1 MILADTG
8 ALYALADRRDAW
20 YERMRRYWED
30 NAEPWLVPVSV
41 VTETA
46 FLYARRLGP
55 GAEADFVGSLAAG
68 VFPVEVL
75 ESADYARAA
84 DLIRAYADLPLGF
97 VDASIVAMA
106 ERLDVGTLV
115 TTDRRHFTVV
125 RPAHVPRLRLA
136 P

>member
-1 MILADTG
+1 LILADTG

-30 NAEPWLVPVSV
+30 NPEPWLVPASV

>member
-20 YERMRRYWED
+20 HQRIRGFWEVD
-30 NAEPWLVPVSV
+30 QEPWLVPASV
-41 VTETA
+41 ATEAA
-46 FLYARRLGP
+46 FLYARRLGSD
-55 GAEADFVGSLAAG
+55 AEAEFVGSLAAG
-68 VFPVEVL
+68 VFPVEAL
-75 ESADYARAA
+75 ESADYGRAA

-106 ERLDVGTLV
+106 ERLDIDTLV
-115 TTDRRHFTVV
+115 TTDRRHFAVV
-125 RPAHVPRLRLA
+125 RPAHVPRLRLV

>member
-20 YERMRRYWED
+20 HERMRRYWED
-30 NAEPWLVPVSV
+30 NPEPWLVPASV

-46 FLYARRLGP
+46 FLYARRLEP

-97 VDASIVAMA
+97 VDASIVALA
-106 ERLDVGTLV
+106 ERLDIATLV
-115 TTDRRHFTVV
+115 TTDRRHFAVV
-125 RPAHVPRLRLA
+125 RPAHVPRLRLV